1 MTLRRILFAIVLL
14 SFGIPI
20 LMLIYLSLSAQW
32 VFPAVFSHPFTGDWW
47 SLLFDTQSA
56 LLSSS
61 LLSLTLS
68 TSVSAAA
75 TAGGFFASRAVAYH
89 TRSKVWLLSAYFP
102 YVITPVVFAIMIN
115 FYFLRLNLT
124 GNVAGVF
131 LAQVF
136 ITFPY
141 AVLFFYGFWNERIRN
156 MEQLVTTLGGSFKT
170 VLTDAILP
178 SARGMLTVCF
188 FQCFLISW
196 FEYGLTRLIG
206 VGKVQTLT
214 ILVYR
219 YISEAN
225 PYLAA
230 LAGFLLVIPP
240 LMLLIT
246 NRKALMQKIWSS

>member
-1 MTLRRILFAIVLL
+1 MTLRRFLFAFVLL

-20 LMLIYLSLSAQW
+20 LLLIYLSFSRQW
-32 VFPAVFSHPFTGDWW
+32 IYPSIWSHPFTGEWW
-47 SLLFDTQSA
+47 SLLFNSQSA
-56 LLSSS
+56 LLNSA
-61 LLSLTLS
+61 LLSLGLS
-68 TSVSAAA
+68 VSVSAAA

-89 TRSKVWLLSAYFP
+89 TTSKAWLLSAYFP

-141 AVLFFYGFWNERIRN
+141 AVLFFYGFWNDRIRH

-170 VLTDAILP
+170 VLNDAILP

-230 LAGFLLVIPP
+230 LAGFLLVVPP
-240 LMLLIT
+240 LLLLIT